1 MKKFLKGYRT
11 IIIAILVMA
20 QPHVIQII
28 GKVFDVEGWNMGYEE
43 IVIEVVSFIFGVA
56 LLIVRGDT
64 NTKIGKKE

>member
-1 MKKFLKGYRT
+1 
-11 IIIAILVMA
+11 MA

-28 GKVFDVEGWNMGYEE
+28 DQIFNIEGWNRGYEE